1 MNKTEPPST
10 MDHHHESSFTRD
22 DTLGMN
28 DDQGTAMNNA
38 FYNNVSKAGPP
49 RLTTTGSDLY
59 RVSREP
65 LEKQGMSTNH
75 HHQPCPC
82 MCLCVVGCLCEVC
95 FGQLSRP
102 VDRSLEVDKRLRAVC
117 MGTSPIQEAS
127 YRGRPLFGGETDE
140 YMIFGRI
147 GATGLFIRFLFGL
160 REVTGVTV
168 LSSTVPLALLELALR
183 VPNSSALCHHRLH
196 HGCTTADFITAAP
209 RHITTLTFLIVMK
222 IIVCSFGLLKAS
234 FGVNLLFVAISSR
247 SGHPGLRVGF
257 GSGSG
262 RVLPGPDL
270 SGPSNLDPYR
280 YL

>member
-1 MNKTEPPST
+1 

-28 DDQGTAMNNA
+28 GDQGTAMNNA

-75 HHQPCPC
+75 HHQPEMYFCRSGV
-82 MCLCVVGCLCEVC
+82 CVEVC

-102 VDRSLEVDKRLRAVC
+102 VDRSLEVDKRLRAMC

-127 YRGRPLFGGETDE
+127 YRGRLLFGGETDE

-147 GATGLFIRFLFGL
+147 GATGLFI
-160 REVTGVTV
+160 
-168 LSSTVPLALLELALR
+168 
-183 VPNSSALCHHRLH
+183 
-196 HGCTTADFITAAP
+196 
-209 RHITTLTFLIVMK
+209 
-222 IIVCSFGLLKAS
+222 
-234 FGVNLLFVAISSR
+234 
-247 SGHPGLRVGF
+247 
-257 GSGSG
+257 
-262 RVLPGPDL
+262 
-270 SGPSNLDPYR
+270 
-280 YL
+280 